1 MFKFI
6 TQKIGNKL
14 LLTFIVIITIVMI
27 IEIWFRIYFGRGDRL
42 ELVETANNE
51 VLDTIYATMK
61 YPLTVGD
68 SDSMHRD
75 LEEIG
80 RKYENIRVY
89 LTDFNGII
97 SFSTNKNTIHS
108 QIENVIKNEDFI
120 RVLKKSIAENANDKF
135 TSEYKINGERNL
147 VTILPIHNSPECF
160 HCHGSS
166 RKVLGALVMSTGLE
180 EVYKTIAA
188 QRNRSLVLTVFAFFL
203 GTVVITFIVKKIIRE
218 PLDTLVDA
226 TQRFAKGEMP
236 NISKYPKDEIGILIE
251 TFNYM
256 VNEVA
261 KSKMEL
267 EKELTRRARLLE
279 EREELVALLQKANKQ
294 LKELDTLKSAFI
306 ANMSH
311 ELRTPMNAIIGYTDL
326 LLDEVDGPLNDD
338 QKSSLKKVSANARH
352 LLQLINDV
360 LDISKIESGK
370 IELRPKEIDLKG
382 LIDGIMV
389 TFEPIIAKKGLTF
402 SLNIEPGAEKLYVDE
417 DKAKQ
422 ILINLI
428 SNAVKF
434 THVGGITIKARV
446 SERGADKEGNPQF
459 IEISV
464 TDTGIGIKREDLDKI
479 FDKFAQADVST
490 TRQYEGTGLG
500 LSIVRGL
507 VALHKGMVWAES
519 EVGKG
524 STFYILLPFK
534 KEVFDKPVPVIDEK
548 MADELAKYFE
558 VPKEVFLQ
566 EPSYEGK
573 VIRCWDYTQCG
584 HVNCPEYGTAEKRCW
599 LVLGTHC
606 KGMRIGS
613 YPEKVDACKICEV
626 VMDLVLGKEP
636 SIAEKM
642 AKPSEKEKVVLAI
655 DDNPDAVDLIKKYL
669 EKDYKVI
676 GILSSEE
683 AVKKAKEIRP
693 VAITLDIMMPKKD
706 GWQVLKELKE
716 DYETKDIPVIIVS
729 IVDNKTLAFSLGAED
744 YFVKP
749 LDGNALLKKI
759 KNIESYKAI
768 KSVLLLERD
777 EKTNKDLSIIL
788 QESGYEVYTALNSNE
803 AIEIVKIQK
812 PDLLIVNITD
822 PLSSVF
828 DFIDFIKSSPDLKD
842 VPIIALTNKEL
853 SQREREE
860 LDGRIKDIINKALF
874 SEEELVEELKS
885 SLRRIRRIL

>member
-1 MFKFI
+1 MFKFV

-14 LLTFIVIITIVMI
+14 MLTFIGIIILVMI
-27 IEIWFRIYFGRGDRL
+27 IEMTFRIYFGVGDRMR
-42 ELVETANNE
+42 LVEDGNNE
-51 VLDTIYATMK
+51 VMDTIYAAMK
-61 YPLTVGD
+61 HPLTVGD
-68 SDSMHRD
+68 SDAIHRD

-80 RKYENIRVY
+80 QKYKNIKVY
-89 LTDFNGII
+89 LTDFNGVI
-97 SFSTNKNTIHS
+97 SFSTNRDYVNS
-108 QIENVIKNEDFI
+108 QITELIKHEKFFNMIGES
-120 RVLKKSIAENANDKF
+120 LKETSQTRISSIL
-135 TSEYKINGERNL
+135 KIEGKRNL
-147 VTILPIHNSPECF
+147 ISVLPIHNAPECY
-160 HCHGSS
+160 HCHGES
-166 RKVLGALVMSTGLE
+166 RKVLGALVMKTDVEG
-180 EVYKTIAA
+180 VYKTVIA
-188 QRNRSLVLTVFAFFL
+188 QRNRSLALTFFASLLAIFVTNF
-203 GTVVITFIVKKIIRE
+203 VVSRFIRK
-218 PLDTLVDA
+218 PLNNLVDA
-226 TQRFAKGEMP
+226 THRFAKGEMTT
-236 NISKYPKDEIGILIE
+236 IQKYPSDEIGTLTE

-261 KSKMEL
+261 RSKMEL

-279 EREELVALLQKANKQ
+279 ERDELVALLQKANKQ

-326 LLDEVDGPLNDD
+326 LLDEVDGPLNED
-338 QKSSLKKVSANARH
+338 QKASLKKVSANAKH

-370 IELRPKEIDLKG
+370 IELRPKEVDLKE

-389 TFEPIIAKKGLTF
+389 TFEPLITKKGLTF
-402 SLNIEPGAEKLYVDE
+402 TLDIEPGAEKLYVDE
-417 DKAKQ
+417 DKTKQ

-434 THVGGITIKARV
+434 THEGGISIKAKV
-446 SERGADKEGNPQF
+446 SERGMDSDGNPQF
-459 IEISV
+459 VEISV
-464 TDTGIGIKREDLDKI
+464 KDTGIGIKREDLDKI

-524 STFYILLPFK
+524 STFYVLLPFK
-534 KEVFDKPVPVIDEK
+534 KEVFENPTPVIEEK
-548 MADELAKYFE
+548 MAEELAKYFE
-558 VPKEVFLQ
+558 VPKDVFLQ

-573 VIRCWDYTQCG
+573 MVRCWDYTQCG
-584 HVNCPEYGTAEKRCW
+584 HVNCPEYGSSEKRCW

-606 KGMRIGS
+606 KGMKIGS
-613 YPEKVDACKICEV
+613 HPEKADACKICEV
-626 VMDLVLGKEP
+626 VRDLVLHKEP
-636 SIAEKM
+636 LIPEI
-642 AKPSEKEKVVLAI
+642 AKPLEKEKIVLAI
-655 DDNPDAVDLIKKYL
+655 DDNPDAIDLIKKYL
-669 EKDYKVI
+669 EKDYRVI

-683 AVKKAKEIRP
+683 AVRKAKEIKP

-716 DYETKDIPVIIVS
+716 DEETKDIPVIIVS
-729 IVDNKTLAFSLGAED
+729 IIENKTLAFSLGATD

-749 LDGNALLKKI
+749 LDGNALLRKI
-759 KNIESYKAI
+759 RNIESYRKI
-768 KSVLLLERD
+768 KSVLLLERE
-777 EKTNKDLSIIL
+777 EKTNKDLSEIL
-788 QESGYEVYTALNSNE
+788 RQSNYDVHSAFNSKE
-803 AIEIVKIQK
+803 AIEFVKTKK

-822 PLSSVF
+822 PMSSAF
-828 DFIDFIKSSPDLKD
+828 DFIDFIKSSPELRE

-853 SQREREE
+853 SQREKEE

-874 SEEELVEELKS
+874 SEDELIEELKN
-885 SLRRIRRIL
+885 SLRKIGG

>member
-6 TQKIGNKL
+6 TNKIGNKL
-14 LLTFIVIITIVMI
+14 MLTFIGIILVVMI
-27 IEIWFRIYFGRGDRL
+27 IEMTFRIYFGVQDRL
-42 ELVETANNE
+42 RIAEMGNKE
-51 VLDTIYATMK
+51 VMDTIYATMK
-61 YPLTVGD
+61 HPLTVGD
-68 SDSMHRD
+68 SDTIHRD
-75 LEEIG
+75 LDEIG
-80 RKYENIRVY
+80 QKYKNISVY
-89 LTDFNGII
+89 LCDFNRDI
-97 SFSTNKNTIHS
+97 SFSTDKKVINTKIDQIINNKDFIDNLNESFKGNGDEYKSLVFNIKERRNLIS
-108 QIENVIKNEDFI
+108 VLPIKN
-120 RVLKKSIAENANDKF
+120 A
-135 TSEYKINGERNL
+135 
-147 VTILPIHNSPECF
+147 PECF

-166 RKVLGALVMSTGLE
+166 RKILGALIMKTDVE
-180 EVYKTIAA
+180 DVYKTVIA
-188 QRNRSLVLTVFAFFL
+188 QRNRSLALTAFASLLAIFITNL
-203 GTVVITFIVKKIIRE
+203 VVSRFIRK
-218 PLDTLVDA
+218 PLSNLVDA
-226 TQRFAKGEMP
+226 THRFAKGEMST
-236 NISKYPKDEIGILIE
+236 IIKYPSDEIGTLTE

-267 EKELTRRARLLE
+267 EKELTRRAKLLE
-279 EREELVALLQKANKQ
+279 ERDELVALLQKANKQ

-338 QKSSLKKVSANARH
+338 QKTSLKKVAANARH

-370 IELRPKEIDLKG
+370 IELHPREIDLKE

-389 TFEPIIAKKGLTF
+389 TFEPLIAKKGLSFT
-402 SLNIEPGAEKLYVDE
+402 LNIAAGAEKLYVDE
-417 DKAKQ
+417 DKTKQ

-434 THVGGITIKARV
+434 THQGGITIKAKV
-446 SERGADKEGNPQF
+446 SERGKAKDGSPQF

-464 TDTGIGIKREDLDKI
+464 SDTGIGIKREDLDKI

-524 STFYILLPFK
+524 STFYVLLPFK
-534 KEVFDKPVPVIDEK
+534 KEVFEQTGPVIEEE
-548 MADELAKYFE
+548 MAEALGEYFE

-566 EPSYEGK
+566 DPSYEGK
-573 VIRCWDYTQCG
+573 LVRCWDYTQCG
-584 HVNCPEYGTAEKRCW
+584 HVNCPEYGSPEKRCW
-599 LVLGTHC
+599 LVVGTHC
-606 KGMRIGS
+606 KGMKIGS
-613 YPEKVDACKICEV
+613 YPEKADACKLCEV
-626 VMDLVLGKEP
+626 VRDLVLHKEP
-636 SIAEKM
+636 LSPDISKI
-642 AKPSEKEKVVLAI
+642 SEKEKVVLAI
-655 DDNPDAVDLIKKYL
+655 DDNPDAIDLIKKYL

-683 AVKKAKEIRP
+683 AVKKAKEIKP

-716 DYETKDIPVIIVS
+716 DEETKNIPVIIVS
-729 IVDNKTLAFSLGAED
+729 IIENKTLAFSLGAAD

-749 LDGNALLKKI
+749 LDGYSLLRRI
-759 KNIESYKAI
+759 KNIGIHRPI
-768 KSVLLLERD
+768 KKVFLLERD
-777 EKTNKDLSIIL
+777 ERTNYDISKIL
-788 QESGYEVYTALNSNE
+788 KESGYEVYATNSSKQAME
-803 AIEIVKIQK
+803 LVKSEK

-822 PLSSVF
+822 PDSSAF
-828 DFIDFIKSSPDLKD
+828 DFIDFIKTSAELRDI
-842 VPIIALTNKEL
+842 PIIALTNKEL
-853 SQREREE
+853 SEQEKEA
-860 LDGRIKDIINKALF
+860 LNGRIKDIINKALF
-874 SEEELVEELKS
+874 SEEELITELKN
-885 SLRRIRRIL
+885 SLKKIGG

>member
-1 MFKFI
+1 MFSFI
-6 TQKIGNKL
+6 KQKIGNKL
-14 LLTFIVIITIVMI
+14 MLTFILIIVPVMI
-27 IEIWFRIYFGRGDRL
+27 TEMTFRIYFGAQDRIRIA
-42 ELVETANNE
+42 EMGNKE
-51 VLDTIYATMK
+51 VMDTIYATMK
-61 YPLTVGD
+61 HPLTVGD
-68 SDSMHRD
+68 SDSIHRD

-80 RKYENIRVY
+80 QKYKNIAVY
-89 LTDFNGII
+89 LCDFNGVI
-97 SFSTNKNTIHS
+97 SFSTNKKIINSKI
-108 QIENVIKNEDFI
+108 QQVINNEVFI
-120 RVLKKSIAENANDKF
+120 DKF
-135 TSEYKINGERNL
+135 KESLKGDGEISLSSVFTIQGRKNL
-147 VTILPIHNSPECF
+147 ISLLPIKNSPECF

-166 RKVLGALVMSTGLE
+166 RKILGTLVMNADVEDL
-180 EVYKTIAA
+180 YKTVIA
-188 QRNRSLVLTVFAFFL
+188 QRNRSLLLTAL
-203 GTVVITFIVKKIIRE
+203 AALLAIIITNIVVGRFIRK
-218 PLDTLVDA
+218 PLNTLVDA
-226 TQRFAKGEMP
+226 THRFAKGEMSV
-236 NISKYPKDEIGILIE
+236 ITKYPCDEIGTLIE

-338 QKSSLKKVSANARH
+338 QKTSLKKVAANARH

-370 IELRPKEIDLKG
+370 IELKPKQVDLKE

-389 TFEPIIAKKGLTF
+389 TFEPLILKKGLSF
-402 SLNIEPGAEKLYVDE
+402 SMDIEQGAEKLYVDE

-434 THVGGITIKARV
+434 THQGGISIKAKV
-446 SERGADKEGNPQF
+446 SERGKDKDGNPQF

-464 TDTGIGIKREDLDKI
+464 TDTGIGIKEEDLDKI
-479 FDKFAQADVST
+479 FDKFAQADIST

-524 STFYILLPFK
+524 STFYVLLPFK
-534 KEVFDKPVPVIDEK
+534 KEVFEQPGPVIEEK
-548 MADELAKYFE
+548 MAEALAQYFE

-566 EPSYEGK
+566 DPTYEGK
-573 VIRCWDYTQCG
+573 LVRCWDYTQCG
-584 HVNCPEYGTAEKRCW
+584 HVNCPEYGSPEKRCW

-606 KGMRIGS
+606 KGIKIGS
-613 YPEKVDACKICEV
+613 YPEKADACRLCEV
-626 VMDLVLGKEP
+626 VRDLVLHKEP
-636 SIAEKM
+636 LIPEIPKTSG
-642 AKPSEKEKVVLAI
+642 KEKVVLAI
-655 DDNPDAVDLIKKYL
+655 DDNPDAIDLIRKYL
-669 EKDYKVI
+669 ERDYKVI

-683 AVKKAKEIRP
+683 AIKKAKEIKP

-706 GWQVLKELKE
+706 GWQVLRELKE
-716 DYETKDIPVIIVS
+716 DEETKDIPVIIVS
-729 IVDNKTLAFSLGAED
+729 IIDNKTLAFSLGATD

-749 LDGNALLKKI
+749 LDGHSLLRKI
-759 KNIESYKAI
+759 KTIETYRPI
-768 KSVLLLERD
+768 KKVLILERD
-777 EKTNKDLSIIL
+777 EKTSTELVNIFKDT
-788 QESGYEVYTALNSNE
+788 GYEVYATSNSKE
-803 AIEIVKIQK
+803 AIDLVKEQK

-822 PLSSVF
+822 PDSSAY
-828 DFIDFIKSSPDLKD
+828 DFIDFMKTWAELKD

-853 SQREREE
+853 TREE
-860 LDGRIKDIINKALF
+860 KAALNGRIKEIINKALF
-874 SEEELVEELKS
+874 SEEELITELKN
-885 SLRRIRRIL
+885 SLKKIGG

>member
-1 MFKFI
+1 MFNFI
-6 TQKIGNKL
+6 KQKIGNKL
-14 LLTFIVIITIVMI
+14 MLTFILIIFLVMI
-27 IEIWFRIYFGRGDRL
+27 AEMTFRIYFGVQDRIRIA
-42 ELVETANNE
+42 EMGNKE
-51 VLDTIYATMK
+51 VMDTIYATMK
-61 YPLTVGD
+61 HPLTVGD
-68 SDSMHRD
+68 SDSIHRD

-80 RKYENIRVY
+80 QKYKNITVY
-89 LTDFNGII
+89 LCDFNGVI
-97 SFSTNKNTIHS
+97 SFSTNKKIINSKI
-108 QIENVIKNEDFI
+108 QQVINNEAFI
-120 RVLKKSIAENANDKF
+120 DKF
-135 TSEYKINGERNL
+135 KESLKGDGEISLSSVFTIQGRKNL
-147 VTILPIHNSPECF
+147 ISLLPIKNSPECF

-166 RKVLGALVMSTGLE
+166 RKILGTLVMNADVEDL
-180 EVYKTIAA
+180 YKTVIA
-188 QRNRSLVLTVFAFFL
+188 QRNRSLLLTAL
-203 GTVVITFIVKKIIRE
+203 AALLAIIITNIVVGRFIRK
-218 PLDTLVDA
+218 PLNTLVDA
-226 TQRFAKGEMP
+226 THRFAKGEMSV
-236 NISKYPKDEIGILIE
+236 ITEYPSDEIGTLTE

-338 QKSSLKKVSANARH
+338 QKTSLKKVAANARH

-370 IELRPKEIDLKG
+370 IELKPKQVDLKE
-382 LIDGIMV
+382 LIEGIMV
-389 TFEPIIAKKGLTF
+389 TFEPLILKKGLSF
-402 SLNIEPGAEKLYVDE
+402 SMDIEQGAEKLYVDE

-434 THVGGITIKARV
+434 THQGGISIKAKV
-446 SERGADKEGNPQF
+446 SERGKDKAGNPQF

-464 TDTGIGIKREDLDKI
+464 TDTGIGIKEEDLDKI
-479 FDKFAQADVST
+479 FDKFAQADIST

-524 STFYILLPFK
+524 STFYVLLPFK
-534 KEVFDKPVPVIDEK
+534 KEVFEQPGPVIEEK
-548 MADELAKYFE
+548 MAEALAQYFE

-566 EPSYEGK
+566 DPTYEGK
-573 VIRCWDYTQCG
+573 LVRCWDYTQCG
-584 HVNCPEYGTAEKRCW
+584 HVNCPEYGSPEKRCW

-606 KGMRIGS
+606 KGIKRGS
-613 YPEKVDACKICEV
+613 YPEKADACRLCEV
-626 VMDLVLGKEP
+626 VRDLVLHKEP
-636 SIAEKM
+636 LVPEIPKTSG
-642 AKPSEKEKVVLAI
+642 KEKVVLAI
-655 DDNPDAVDLIKKYL
+655 DDNPDAIDLIRKYL

-683 AVKKAKEIRP
+683 AIKKAKEIKP

-706 GWQVLKELKE
+706 GWQVLRELKE
-716 DYETKDIPVIIVS
+716 DEETKDIPVIIVS
-729 IVDNKTLAFSLGAED
+729 IIDNKTLAFSLGATD

-749 LDGNALLKKI
+749 LDGHSLLRKI
-759 KNIESYKAI
+759 KTIETYRPI
-768 KSVLLLERD
+768 KKVLILERD
-777 EKTNKDLSIIL
+777 EKTSTELVNIFKDT
-788 QESGYEVYTALNSNE
+788 GYEVYATSNSKE
-803 AIEIVKIQK
+803 AIDLVKEQK

-822 PLSSVF
+822 PDSSAY
-828 DFIDFIKSSPDLKD
+828 DFIDFMKTGAELKD
-842 VPIIALTNKEL
+842 IPIIALTNKEL
-853 SQREREE
+853 NREAKAA
-860 LDGRIKDIINKALF
+860 LNGRIKEIINKALF
-874 SEEELVEELKS
+874 SEEELITELKN
-885 SLRRIRRIL
+885 SLKKIGG

>member
-6 TQKIGNKL
+6 SHKIGNKL

-27 IEIWFRIYFGRGDRL
+27 IEIWFRIYFGKGDRL
-42 ELVETANNE
+42 RLVEAGNNE
-51 VLDTIYATMK
+51 VLDTIYSTMK

-80 RKYENIRVY
+80 SKYKNIQVY
-89 LTDFNGII
+89 LTDFNGVI
-97 SFSTNKNTIHS
+97 SFSTNKELIHS
-108 QIENVIKNEDFI
+108 KIEDIVKNEDFI
-120 RVLKKSIAENANDKF
+120 KRLRESISEGSFAKH
-135 TSEYKINGERNL
+135 SKEYKINGERRL
-147 VTILPIHNSPECF
+147 ITILPIHNSPECY

-166 RKVLGALVMSTGLE
+166 RKVLGALIMSTGLE
-180 EVYKTIAA
+180 EVYRTINA
-188 QRNRSLVLTVFAFFL
+188 QRNRSLALTIFAFFL

-218 PLDTLVDA
+218 PLNILVDA
-226 TQRFAKGEMP
+226 TQRFAKGEMITIP
-236 NISKYPKDEIGILIE
+236 KYPKDEIGILIE

-261 KSKMEL
+261 KSKIEL

-279 EREELVALLQKANKQ
+279 ERDELVALLQKANKQ

-326 LLDEVDGPLNDD
+326 LLDEVDGPLNEE
-338 QKSSLKKVSANARH
+338 QKASLRKVAANARH

-370 IELRPKEIDLKG
+370 IELRPKEVDLKE
-382 LIDGIMV
+382 LIDSIMV
-389 TFEPIIAKKGLTF
+389 TFEPLIAKKGLSF
-402 SLNIEPGAEKLYVDE
+402 SLNIESGAEKLYVDE
-417 DKAKQ
+417 DKTKQ

-434 THVGGITIKARV
+434 THQGGITIKARV
-446 SERGADKEGNPQF
+446 SERGKDKEGNPQF
-459 IEISV
+459 VEISV

-507 VALHKGMVWAES
+507 VALHKGMVWVES

-524 STFYILLPFK
+524 STFYVLLPFK
-534 KEVFDKPVPVIDEK
+534 KEVFERTGPVIEEK
-548 MADELAKYFE
+548 MAEALSQYFE

-566 EPSYEGK
+566 EPSFEGK
-573 VIRCWDYTQCG
+573 IVRCWDYTQCG
-584 HVNCPEYGTAEKRCW
+584 HVNCPEYGSPEKRCW

-606 KGMRIGS
+606 KGITKGS
-613 YPEKVDACKICEV
+613 YPEKAEACKICEV
-626 VMDLVLGKEP
+626 VRDLVLHKEEQT
-636 SIAEKM
+636 SELVKI
-642 AKPSEKEKVVLAI
+642 SEKEKVVLAI
-655 DDNPDAVDLIKKYL
+655 DDNPDAVDLIRKYL
-669 EKDYKVI
+669 EKEYKVI
-676 GILSSEE
+676 GILNSED
-683 AVKKAKEIRP
+683 AVRKAKEIKP

-716 DYETKDIPVIIVS
+716 DEETKDIPVIIVS
-729 IVDNKTLAFSLGAED
+729 IVENKTLAFSLGATD

-749 LDGNALLKKI
+749 LDGNSLLRRI
-759 KNIESYKAI
+759 KNIEVYRPIRK
-768 KSVLLLERD
+768 VLLLERD
-777 EKTNKDLSIIL
+777 EKTNNDISKIL
-788 QESGYEVYTALNSNE
+788 KESGYTVYAATGSKQ
-803 AIEIVKIQK
+803 AIELVKEEK
-812 PDLLIVNITD
+812 PDLLIINITD
-822 PLSSVF
+822 PDSSAF
-828 DFIDFIKSSPDLKD
+828 DFIDFIKTSKELKD
-842 VPIIALTNKEL
+842 IPIIALTNKEL
-853 SQREREE
+853 TEKEKEE
-860 LDGRIKDIINKALF
+860 LNGRIKDIINKALF
-874 SEEELVEELKS
+874 SEEELIKELKN
-885 SLRRIRRIL
+885 SLKKIGG

>member
-1 MFKFI
+1 MFSFI
-6 TQKIGNKL
+6 KQKIGNKL
-14 LLTFIVIITIVMI
+14 MLTFILIIVPVMI
-27 IEIWFRIYFGRGDRL
+27 TEMTFRIYFGAQDRIRIA
-42 ELVETANNE
+42 EMGNKE
-51 VLDTIYATMK
+51 VMDTIYATMK
-61 YPLTVGD
+61 HPLTVGD
-68 SDSMHRD
+68 SDSIHRD

-80 RKYENIRVY
+80 QKYKNIAVY
-89 LTDFNGII
+89 LCDFNGVI
-97 SFSTNKNTIHS
+97 SFSTNKKIINSKI
-108 QIENVIKNEDFI
+108 QQVINNEVFI
-120 RVLKKSIAENANDKF
+120 DKF
-135 TSEYKINGERNL
+135 KESLKGDGEISLSSVFTIQGRKNL
-147 VTILPIHNSPECF
+147 ISLLPIKNSPECF

-166 RKVLGALVMSTGLE
+166 RKILGTLVMNADVEDL
-180 EVYKTIAA
+180 YKTVIA
-188 QRNRSLVLTVFAFFL
+188 QRNRSLLLTAL
-203 GTVVITFIVKKIIRE
+203 AALLAIIITNIVVGRFIRK
-218 PLDTLVDA
+218 PLNTLVDA
-226 TQRFAKGEMP
+226 THRFAKGEMSV
-236 NISKYPKDEIGILIE
+236 ITKYPCDEIGTLIE

-338 QKSSLKKVSANARH
+338 QKTSLKKVAANARH

-370 IELRPKEIDLKG
+370 IELKPKQVDLKE
-382 LIDGIMV
+382 LIEGIMV
-389 TFEPIIAKKGLTF
+389 TFEPLILKKGLSF
-402 SLNIEPGAEKLYVDE
+402 SMDIEQEAEKLYVDE

-434 THVGGITIKARV
+434 TRQGGISIKAKV
-446 SERGADKEGNPQF
+446 SERGKDKDGNPQF

-464 TDTGIGIKREDLDKI
+464 TDTGIGIKEEDLDKI
-479 FDKFAQADVST
+479 FDKFAQADIST

-524 STFYILLPFK
+524 STFYVLLPFK
-534 KEVFDKPVPVIDEK
+534 KEVFEQPGPVIEEK
-548 MADELAKYFE
+548 MAEALAQYFE

-566 EPSYEGK
+566 DPTYEGK
-573 VIRCWDYTQCG
+573 LVRCWDYTQCG
-584 HVNCPEYGTAEKRCW
+584 HVNCPEYGSPEKRCW

-606 KGMRIGS
+606 KGIKIGS
-613 YPEKVDACKICEV
+613 YPEKADACRLCEV
-626 VMDLVLGKEP
+626 VRDLVLHKEP
-636 SIAEKM
+636 LIPEIPKTSG
-642 AKPSEKEKVVLAI
+642 KEKVVLAI
-655 DDNPDAVDLIKKYL
+655 DDNPDAIDLIRKYL
-669 EKDYKVI
+669 ERDYKVI

-683 AVKKAKEIRP
+683 AIKKAKEIKP

-706 GWQVLKELKE
+706 GWQVLRELKE
-716 DYETKDIPVIIVS
+716 DEETKDIPVIIVS
-729 IVDNKTLAFSLGAED
+729 IIDNKTLAFSLGATD

-749 LDGNALLKKI
+749 LDGHSLLRKI
-759 KNIESYKAI
+759 KTIETYRPI
-768 KSVLLLERD
+768 KKVLILERD
-777 EKTNKDLSIIL
+777 EKTSTELVNIFKDT
-788 QESGYEVYTALNSNE
+788 GYEVYATSNSKE
-803 AIEIVKIQK
+803 AIDLVKEQK

-822 PLSSVF
+822 PDSSAY
-828 DFIDFIKSSPDLKD
+828 DFIDFMKTWAELKD

-853 SQREREE
+853 TREE
-860 LDGRIKDIINKALF
+860 KAALNGRIKEIINKALF
-874 SEEELVEELKS
+874 SEEELITELKN
-885 SLRRIRRIL
+885 SLKKIGG

>member
-14 LLTFIVIITIVMI
+14 LLTFIIIITIVMI
-27 IEIWFRIYFGRGDRL
+27 IEIWFRIYFGKGDRL
-42 ELVETANNE
+42 RLVEAGNNE

-80 RKYENIRVY
+80 RKYKNIRVY
-89 LTDFNGII
+89 LTDFNGFI
-97 SFSTNKNTIHS
+97 SFSTNKEIIHS
-108 QIENVIKNEDFI
+108 KIEDVITNEEFKDLFK
-120 RVLKKSIAENANDKF
+120 RSISQNS
-135 TSEYKINGERNL
+135 TSKQSVEFKLNGERNL
-147 VTILPIHNSPECF
+147 ITILPIHNSPECF

-180 EVYKTIAA
+180 EVYRTVNA
-188 QRNRSLVLTVFAFFL
+188 QRNRSVALTIFAFFL
-203 GTVVITFIVKKIIRE
+203 GTVVITFIVKKIIRN
-218 PLDTLVDA
+218 PLNTLVDA
-226 TQRFAKGEMP
+226 TQRFAKGEMTT
-236 NISKYPKDEIGILIE
+236 ISKYPKDEIGILIE

-338 QKSSLKKVSANARH
+338 QKASLKKVSANARH

-370 IELRPKEIDLKG
+370 IELRPKEVDLKQ

-389 TFEPIIAKKGLTF
+389 TFEPLIAKKGLTF

-417 DKAKQ
+417 DKTKQ

-434 THVGGITIKARV
+434 THEGGITIKAKV
-446 SERGADKEGNPQF
+446 SERGPDEEGNPQF

-464 TDTGIGIKREDLDKI
+464 TDTGIGIKKEDLDKI

-524 STFYILLPFK
+524 STFYVLLPYK
-534 KEVFDKPVPVIDEK
+534 KEVFDKPVPVIEDK
-548 MADELAKYFE
+548 MAEELAKYFE

-573 VIRCWDYTQCG
+573 MVRCWDYTQCG
-584 HVNCPEYGTAEKRCW
+584 HVNCPEYGSSEKRCW

-606 KGMRIGS
+606 KGMRKGS
-613 YPEKVDACKICEV
+613 YPEKADACKICEV
-626 VMDLVLGKEP
+626 VRDLVLHKEEIT
-636 SIAEKM
+636 SEIAR
-642 AKPSEKEKVVLAI
+642 PSEKEKVVLAI
-655 DDNPDAVDLIKKYL
+655 DDNPDAVDLIRKYL

-683 AVKKAKEIRP
+683 AVKKAKEIKP

-706 GWQVLKELKE
+706 GWQVLKELKGDE
-716 DYETKDIPVIIVS
+716 ETKDIPVIIVS
-729 IVDNKTLAFSLGAED
+729 IIDNKTLAFSLGAAD

-749 LDGNALLKKI
+749 LDGYLLLRKI
-759 KNIESYKAI
+759 KNLESYRAI
-768 KSVLLLERD
+768 KKVLLLERD
-777 EKTNKDLSIIL
+777 EKTNNEISKIL
-788 QESGYEVYTALNSNE
+788 KESGYEVYSALSSKE
-803 AIEIVKIQK
+803 AIELVKTQF

-822 PLSSVF
+822 PLSSAF
-828 DFIDFIKSSPDLKD
+828 DFIDFIKGSTELKET
-842 VPIIALTNKEL
+842 PIIALTNKEL
-853 SQREREE
+853 SDKEKEE

-874 SEEELVEELKS
+874 SEEELVTELKN
-885 SLRRIRRIL
+885 SLRKIGG

>member
-1 MFKFI
+1 MFNFI
-6 TQKIGNKL
+6 KQKIGNKL
-14 LLTFIVIITIVMI
+14 MLTFILIIVLVMI
-27 IEIWFRIYFGRGDRL
+27 TEMTFRIYFGVQDRIRIA
-42 ELVETANNE
+42 EMGNKE
-51 VLDTIYATMK
+51 VMDTIYATMK
-61 YPLTVGD
+61 HPLTVGD
-68 SDSMHRD
+68 SDSIHRD

-80 RKYENIRVY
+80 QKYKNIAVY
-89 LTDFNGII
+89 LCDFNGVI
-97 SFSTNKNTIHS
+97 SFSTNKKIINSKI
-108 QIENVIKNEDFI
+108 QQVINNEVFI
-120 RVLKKSIAENANDKF
+120 DKF
-135 TSEYKINGERNL
+135 KESLKGDGEISLSSVFTIQGRKNL
-147 VTILPIHNSPECF
+147 ISLLPIKNSPECF

-166 RKVLGALVMSTGLE
+166 RKILGTLVMNADVEDL
-180 EVYKTIAA
+180 YKTVIA
-188 QRNRSLVLTVFAFFL
+188 QRNRSLLLTAL
-203 GTVVITFIVKKIIRE
+203 AALLAIIITNIVVGRFIRK
-218 PLDTLVDA
+218 PLNTLVDA
-226 TQRFAKGEMP
+226 THRFAKGEMSV
-236 NISKYPKDEIGILIE
+236 ITKYPCDEIGTLIE

-338 QKSSLKKVSANARH
+338 QKTSLKKVAANARH

-370 IELRPKEIDLKG
+370 IELKPKQVDLKE

-389 TFEPIIAKKGLTF
+389 TFEPLILKKGLSF
-402 SLNIEPGAEKLYVDE
+402 SMDIEQGAEKLYVDE

-434 THVGGITIKARV
+434 THQGGISIKAKV
-446 SERGADKEGNPQF
+446 SERGKDKDGNPQF
-459 IEISV
+459 IEISI
-464 TDTGIGIKREDLDKI
+464 TDTGIGIKEEDLDKI
-479 FDKFAQADVST
+479 FDKFAQADIST

-524 STFYILLPFK
+524 STFYVLLPFK
-534 KEVFDKPVPVIDEK
+534 KEVFEQPGPVIEEK
-548 MADELAKYFE
+548 MAEALAQYFE

-566 EPSYEGK
+566 DPTYEGK
-573 VIRCWDYTQCG
+573 LVRCWDYTQCG
-584 HVNCPEYGTAEKRCW
+584 HVNCPEYGSPEKRCW

-606 KGMRIGS
+606 KGIKIGS
-613 YPEKVDACKICEV
+613 YPEKADACRLCEV
-626 VMDLVLGKEP
+626 VRDLVLHKEP
-636 SIAEKM
+636 LIPEIPKTSG
-642 AKPSEKEKVVLAI
+642 KEKVVLAI
-655 DDNPDAVDLIKKYL
+655 DDNPDAIDLIRKYL
-669 EKDYKVI
+669 ERDYKVI

-683 AVKKAKEIRP
+683 AIKKAKEIKP

-706 GWQVLKELKE
+706 GWQVLRELKE
-716 DYETKDIPVIIVS
+716 DEETKDIPVIIVS
-729 IVDNKTLAFSLGAED
+729 IIDNKTLAFSLGATD

-749 LDGNALLKKI
+749 LDGHSLLRKI
-759 KNIESYKAI
+759 KTIETYRPI
-768 KSVLLLERD
+768 KKVLILERD
-777 EKTNKDLSIIL
+777 EKTSTELVNIFKDT
-788 QESGYEVYTALNSNE
+788 GYEVYATSNSKE
-803 AIEIVKIQK
+803 AIDLVKEQK

-822 PLSSVF
+822 PDSSAY
-828 DFIDFIKSSPDLKD
+828 DFIDFMKTWAELKD

-853 SQREREE
+853 TREE
-860 LDGRIKDIINKALF
+860 KAALNGRIKEIINKALF
-874 SEEELVEELKS
+874 SEEELITELKN
-885 SLRRIRRIL
+885 SLKKIGG

>member
-1 MFKFI
+1 MFNFI
-6 TQKIGNKL
+6 KQKIGNKL
-14 LLTFIVIITIVMI
+14 MLTFILIIVLVMI
-27 IEIWFRIYFGRGDRL
+27 TEMTFRIYFGVQDRIRIA
-42 ELVETANNE
+42 EMGNKE
-51 VLDTIYATMK
+51 VMDTIYATMK
-61 YPLTVGD
+61 HPLTVGD
-68 SDSMHRD
+68 SDSIHRD

-80 RKYENIRVY
+80 QKYKNIAVY
-89 LTDFNGII
+89 LCDFNGVI
-97 SFSTNKNTIHS
+97 SFSTNKKIINSKI
-108 QIENVIKNEDFI
+108 QQVINNEVFI
-120 RVLKKSIAENANDKF
+120 DKF
-135 TSEYKINGERNL
+135 KESLKGDGEISLSSVFTIQGRKNL
-147 VTILPIHNSPECF
+147 ISLLPIKNSPECF

-166 RKVLGALVMSTGLE
+166 RKILGTLVMNADVEDL
-180 EVYKTIAA
+180 YKTVIA
-188 QRNRSLVLTVFAFFL
+188 QRNRSLLLTAL
-203 GTVVITFIVKKIIRE
+203 AALLAIIITNIVVGRFIRK
-218 PLDTLVDA
+218 PLNTLVDA
-226 TQRFAKGEMP
+226 THRFAKGEMSV
-236 NISKYPKDEIGILIE
+236 ITKYPCDEIGTLIE

-338 QKSSLKKVSANARH
+338 QKTSLKKVAANARH

-370 IELRPKEIDLKG
+370 IELKPKQVDLKE

-389 TFEPIIAKKGLTF
+389 TFEPLILKKGLSF
-402 SLNIEPGAEKLYVDE
+402 SMDIEQEAEKLYVDE

-434 THVGGITIKARV
+434 THQGGISIKAKV
-446 SERGADKEGNPQF
+446 SERGKDKDGNPQF
-459 IEISV
+459 IEISI
-464 TDTGIGIKREDLDKI
+464 TDTGIGIKEEDLDKI
-479 FDKFAQADVST
+479 FDKFAQADIST

-524 STFYILLPFK
+524 STFYVLLPFK
-534 KEVFDKPVPVIDEK
+534 KEVFEQPGPVIEEK
-548 MADELAKYFE
+548 MAEALAQYFE

-566 EPSYEGK
+566 DPTYEGK
-573 VIRCWDYTQCG
+573 LVRCWDYTQCG
-584 HVNCPEYGTAEKRCW
+584 HVNCPEYGSPEKRCW

-606 KGMRIGS
+606 KGIKIGS
-613 YPEKVDACKICEV
+613 YPEKADACRLCEV
-626 VMDLVLGKEP
+626 VRDLVLHKEP
-636 SIAEKM
+636 LIPEIPKTSG
-642 AKPSEKEKVVLAI
+642 KEKVVLAI
-655 DDNPDAVDLIKKYL
+655 DDNPDAIDLIRKYL
-669 EKDYKVI
+669 ERDYKVI

-683 AVKKAKEIRP
+683 AIKKAKEIKP

-706 GWQVLKELKE
+706 GWQVLRELKE
-716 DYETKDIPVIIVS
+716 DEETKDIPVIIVS
-729 IVDNKTLAFSLGAED
+729 IIDNKTLAFSLGATD

-749 LDGNALLKKI
+749 LDGHSLLRKI
-759 KNIESYKAI
+759 KTIETYRPI
-768 KSVLLLERD
+768 KKVLILERD
-777 EKTNKDLSIIL
+777 EKTSTELVNIFKDT
-788 QESGYEVYTALNSNE
+788 GYEVYATSNSKE
-803 AIEIVKIQK
+803 AIDLVKEQK

-822 PLSSVF
+822 PDSSAY
-828 DFIDFIKSSPDLKD
+828 DFIDFMKTWAELKD

-853 SQREREE
+853 TREE
-860 LDGRIKDIINKALF
+860 KAALNGRIKEIINKALF
-874 SEEELVEELKS
+874 SEEELITELKN
-885 SLRRIRRIL
+885 SLKKIGG

>member
-1 MFKFI
+1 MFNFI
-6 TQKIGNKL
+6 KQKIGNKL
-14 LLTFIVIITIVMI
+14 MLTFILIIFLVMI
-27 IEIWFRIYFGRGDRL
+27 VEMTFRIYFGVQDRVRIA
-42 ELVETANNE
+42 EMGNKE
-51 VLDTIYATMK
+51 VMDTIYATMK
-61 YPLTVGD
+61 HPLTVGD
-68 SDSMHRD
+68 SDSIHRD

-80 RKYENIRVY
+80 QKYKNITVY
-89 LTDFNGII
+89 LCDFNGTI
-97 SFSTNKNTIHS
+97 SFSTDKKIINSK
-108 QIENVIKNEDFI
+108 IEQVINNEAFI
-120 RVLKKSIAENANDKF
+120 DKF
-135 TSEYKINGERNL
+135 KESLKGDGEISLSSVFNIQGRKNL
-147 VTILPIHNSPECF
+147 ISLLPIKNSPECF

-166 RKVLGALVMSTGLE
+166 RKILGNLVMKTDVEDL
-180 EVYKTIAA
+180 YKTVIA
-188 QRNRSLVLTVFAFFL
+188 QRNRSLLLTALAAFL
-203 GTVVITFIVKKIIRE
+203 AIIITNIVVGRFIRK
-218 PLDTLVDA
+218 PLNTLVDA
-226 TQRFAKGEMP
+226 THRFAKGEMSV
-236 NISKYPKDEIGILIE
+236 ITKYPGDEIGTLTE

-267 EKELTRRARLLE
+267 EKELTRRARLLD

-338 QKSSLKKVSANARH
+338 QKTSLKKVAANARH

-370 IELRPKEIDLKG
+370 IELKPKEVDLRE
-382 LIDGIMV
+382 LIEGIMV
-389 TFEPIIAKKGLTF
+389 TFEPLILKKGLSF
-402 SLNIEPGAEKLYVDE
+402 SIDIEQRAEKLYVDE

-434 THVGGITIKARV
+434 THQGGISVKAKV
-446 SERGADKEGNPQF
+446 SEKGKDKDGNPQF

-464 TDTGIGIKREDLDKI
+464 TDTGIGIKEEDLEKI
-479 FDKFAQADVST
+479 FDKFAQADIST

-524 STFYILLPFK
+524 STFYVLLPFK
-534 KEVFDKPVPVIDEK
+534 KEVFEQLGPVIEEK
-548 MADELAKYFE
+548 MADALAQYFE

-566 EPSYEGK
+566 DPTYEGK
-573 VIRCWDYTQCG
+573 LVRCWDYTQCG
-584 HVNCPEYGTAEKRCW
+584 HVNCPEYGSPEKRCW

-606 KGMRIGS
+606 KGIKIGS
-613 YPEKVDACKICEV
+613 YPEKADACRLCEV
-626 VMDLVLGKEP
+626 VRDLVLHREP
-636 SIAEKM
+636 VIPEMPKA
-642 AKPSEKEKVVLAI
+642 SEKEKVVLAI
-655 DDNPDAVDLIKKYL
+655 DDNPDAIDLIRKYL
-669 EKDYKVI
+669 EKDFKVI

-683 AVKKAKEIRP
+683 AVRKVKEIKP

-706 GWQVLKELKE
+706 GWQVLRELKE
-716 DYETKDIPVIIVS
+716 DEETKDIPVIIVS
-729 IVDNKTLAFSLGAED
+729 IIDNKTLAFSLGAAD

-749 LDGNALLKKI
+749 LDGRSLLRKI
-759 KNIESYKAI
+759 KTIETYRPI
-768 KSVLLLERD
+768 KKVLILERD
-777 EKTNKDLSIIL
+777 EKTSNELVNIFKDT
-788 QESGYEVYTALNSNE
+788 GYEVYATSNSKE
-803 AIEIVKIQK
+803 AIDLVKVQK

-822 PLSSVF
+822 PDSSAY
-828 DFIDFIKSSPDLKD
+828 DFIDFMKTGAELKD

-853 SQREREE
+853 TAEE
-860 LDGRIKDIINKALF
+860 KSALDGRIKEIINKALF
-874 SEEELVEELKS
+874 SEEELITELKN
-885 SLRRIRRIL
+885 SLKKIGG

>member
-1 MFKFI
+1 MFNFI

-14 LLTFIVIITIVMI
+14 LLTFIIIISIVML
-27 IEIWFRIYFGRGDRL
+27 IEIWFRIYFGKGDRL
-42 ELVETANNE
+42 RLVEAGNNE

-80 RKYENIRVY
+80 RKYENIKVY

-97 SFSTNKNTIHS
+97 SFSTNKNLIHTP
-108 QIENVIKNEDFI
+108 IDNVIKNENFI
-120 RVLKKSIAENANDKF
+120 NLLKKSMLANS
-135 TSEYKINGERNL
+135 TSKYSGEYKINGERNL
-147 VTILPIHNSPECF
+147 ITILPIHNSPECF

-166 RKVLGALVMSTGLE
+166 RKVLGALVMSTELE
-180 EVYKTIAA
+180 EVYRTVNA
-188 QRNRSLVLTVFAFFL
+188 QRNRSVALTIFAFFL
-203 GTVVITFIVKKIIRE
+203 GTVVITFIVKKIIRN
-218 PLDTLVDA
+218 PLNTLVDA
-226 TQRFAKGEMP
+226 TQRFAKGEMT

-326 LLDEVDGPLNDD
+326 LLDEVDGPLNED
-338 QKSSLKKVSANARH
+338 QKASLKKVSANARH

-370 IELRPKEIDLKG
+370 IELRPREVDLKE

-389 TFEPIIAKKGLTF
+389 TFEPLIAKKGLTF
-402 SLNIEPGAEKLYVDE
+402 TLNIEAGAEKLYVDE
-417 DKAKQ
+417 DKTKQ

-434 THVGGITIKARV
+434 THEGGITIEAKV
-446 SERGADKEGNPQF
+446 SERGMDSEGKPQF
-459 IEISV
+459 VEILV
-464 TDTGIGIKREDLDKI
+464 KDTGIGIKREDLDKI

-534 KEVFDKPVPVIDEK
+534 KEVFEKPQPVIEEK
-548 MADELAKYFE
+548 MAEELARYFE
-558 VPKEVFLQ
+558 VPKDVFLQ

-573 VIRCWDYTQCG
+573 MVRCWDYTQCG
-584 HVNCPEYGTAEKRCW
+584 HVNCPEYGSPEKRCW

-613 YPEKVDACKICEV
+613 YPEKADACKICEV
-626 VMDLVLGKEP
+626 VRDLVLHKEP
-636 SIAEKM
+636 TVSVI

-655 DDNPDAVDLIKKYL
+655 DDNPDAIDLIRKYL
-669 EKDYKVI
+669 EKDYKVV

-683 AVKKAKEIRP
+683 AVKKAKEIKP

-716 DYETKDIPVIIVS
+716 DEETRDIPVIIVS
-729 IVDNKTLAFSLGAED
+729 IIDNKTLAFSLGAND

-749 LDGNALLKKI
+749 LDGIALLRKI
-759 KNIESYKAI
+759 RNIESYRKI

-777 EKTNKDLSIIL
+777 EKTNKDLSEIL
-788 QESGYEVYTALNSNE
+788 KQSGYEVHSAFNSKE
-803 AIEIVKIQK
+803 AIELVRAKQ

-822 PLSSVF
+822 PMSSAF
-828 DFIDFIKSSPDLKD
+828 DFIDFIKSSPELRE

-853 SQREREE
+853 TQREKEE

-874 SEEELVEELKS
+874 SEEELIEELKS
-885 SLRRIRRIL
+885 SLRKIGG

>member
-14 LLTFIVIITIVMI
+14 MLTFVGIIILVMI
-27 IEIWFRIYFGRGDRL
+27 IEMTFRIYFGVGDRMR
-42 ELVETANNE
+42 LVEDGNNE

-61 YPLTVGD
+61 HPLTVGD
-68 SDSMHRD
+68 SEAIHRD

-80 RKYENIRVY
+80 QKYKKISVF

-97 SFSTNKNTIHS
+97 SFSTDKKALNASINNLIPNETFKDNMIKS
-108 QIENVIKNEDFI
+108 LSNDGKSRYSSLIQIEGK
-120 RVLKKSIAENANDKF
+120 
-135 TSEYKINGERNL
+135 RNL
-147 VTILPIHNSPECF
+147 ISILPIHNAPECY

-166 RKVLGALVMSTGLE
+166 RKILGALVMKTDAE
-180 EVYKTIAA
+180 DVYKTVIA
-188 QRNRSLVLTVFAFFL
+188 QRNRSLALTYFASLLAILITNF
-203 GTVVITFIVKKIIRE
+203 VVSRFIRK
-218 PLDTLVDA
+218 PLNNLVDA
-226 TQRFAKGEMP
+226 THKFAKGEM
-236 NISKYPKDEIGILIE
+236 ITITKYPSDEIGTLTE

-267 EKELTRRARLLE
+267 EKELTRRAKLLE

-326 LLDEVDGPLNDD
+326 LLDEVDGPLNED
-338 QKSSLKKVSANARH
+338 QKTSLRKVSANAKH

-370 IELRPKEIDLKG
+370 IELRPKEVFLKE

-389 TFEPIIAKKGLTF
+389 TFEPLIAKKGLTF

-417 DKAKQ
+417 DKTKQ

-434 THVGGITIKARV
+434 TQEGGITIRSRV
-446 SERGADKEGNPQF
+446 SERGVDKEGNPQF
-459 IEISV
+459 IEISIA
-464 TDTGIGIKREDLDKI
+464 DTGIGIKREDLDKI

-524 STFYILLPFK
+524 STFYVLLPSK
-534 KEVFDKPVPVIDEK
+534 KEVFDQPIPVTEEK
-548 MADELAKYFE
+548 MAEELSQYFE
-558 VPKEVFLQ
+558 VPKEIFLQ
-566 EPSYEGK
+566 DPSYEGK
-573 VIRCWDYTQCG
+573 MVRCWDYTQCG
-584 HVNCPEYGTAEKRCW
+584 HVNCPEYGSPEKRCW

-613 YPEKVDACKICEV
+613 YPEKADACKICEV
-626 VMDLVLGKEP
+626 VRDLVLHKEP
-636 SIAEKM
+636 TLSVI
-642 AKPSEKEKVVLAI
+642 AKPSDKEKVVLAI
-655 DDNPDAVDLIKKYL
+655 DDNPDAIDLIRKYL
-669 EKDYKVI
+669 EKDYKVV

-683 AVKKAKEIRP
+683 AVKKAKEIKP

-706 GWQVLKELKE
+706 GWQVLKELKDDE
-716 DYETKDIPVIIVS
+716 ETRDIPVIIVS
-729 IVDNKTLAFSLGAED
+729 IIDNKTLAFSLGAAD

-749 LDGNALLKKI
+749 LDGNSLLRKI
-759 KNIESYKAI
+759 KNLEAFRAI
-768 KSVLLLERD
+768 KKVLLLERD
-777 EKTNKDLSIIL
+777 EKTNRDLSGIL
-788 QESGYEVYTALNSNE
+788 RESGYEVYATLNSKE
-803 AIEIVKIQK
+803 AINLVKSQK

-822 PLSSVF
+822 PLSSAF
-828 DFIDFIKSSPDLKD
+828 DFIDFIKSSPELKD
-842 VPIIALTNKEL
+842 VPIIALTNKQL
-853 SQREREE
+853 SEKEKEE

-874 SEEELVEELKS
+874 SEEELIEELKS
-885 SLRRIRRIL
+885 SLKKIGG